1 MIRYNI
7 KGSPLPNLK
16 NQPHSLNIDAI
27 QLKFSLHIFR
37 TLTKKIMKD
46 IHKKVLPV
54 NSVKLCLKTIRGL
67 FRVKF

>member
-7 KGSPLPNLK
+7 KGNPLPNLK
-16 NQPHSLNIDAI
+16 NKPCSLNIDAI